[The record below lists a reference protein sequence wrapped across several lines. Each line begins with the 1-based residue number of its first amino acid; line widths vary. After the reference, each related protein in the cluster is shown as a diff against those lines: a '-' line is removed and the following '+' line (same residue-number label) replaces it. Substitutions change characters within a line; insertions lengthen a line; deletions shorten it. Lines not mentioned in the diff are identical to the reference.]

1 MPFEARIQAIC
12 AELAV
17 CKDDQRS
24 LELARELREALHEEI
39 ELMRSK
45 ATNITLLKSATTPS
59 K

>member
-1 MPFEARIQAIC
+1 MPFEARIQDLC
-12 AELAV
+12 AQLAV
-17 CKDDQRS
+17 CKDDERS

-45 ATNITLLKSATTPS
+45 ATNITLLKSGSPS